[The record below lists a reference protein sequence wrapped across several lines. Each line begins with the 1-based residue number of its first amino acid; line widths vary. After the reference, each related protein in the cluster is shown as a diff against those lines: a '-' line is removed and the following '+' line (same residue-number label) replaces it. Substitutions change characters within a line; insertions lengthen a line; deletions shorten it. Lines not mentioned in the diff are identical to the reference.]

1 MAERYCL
8 VGIVRGARGLKGE
21 VRIESLTD
29 DPDAI
34 GAYGPLFDKAGQK
47 PLRLRVTG
55 RTGKGQV
62 LARIEGVTDRDGA
75 EAMKGRE
82 LYIPRSV
89 LPATEAD
96 EYYATDLVG
105 LVAERTDGT
114 KIGRVRSVEDY
125 GAGALAEIEG
135 GPFNGLLVPLTGTAV
150 VTVDLAEGRLVIDP
164 PPGLLE
170 GPKGPEKEEE

>member
-8 VGIVRGARGLKGE
+8 VGIVRGSRGLKGE

-29 DPDAI
+29 EPEAI
-34 GAYGPLFDKAGQK
+34 GAYGPLFDNAGQE

-55 RTGKGQV
+55 RTKGQV
-62 LARIEGVTDRDGA
+62 VARIEGVTDRDGA
-75 EAMKGRE
+75 DAMRGRE
-82 LYIPRSV
+82 LYVPRSV
-89 LPATEAD
+89 LPATEPG

-105 LVAERTDGT
+105 LMVEQTDGT
-114 KIGRVRSVEDY
+114 KLGRVRSVEDY

-150 VTVDLAEGRLVIDP
+150 TEVDLAGGRLVIDP

-170 GPKGPEKEEE
+170 GLKGPENEEE